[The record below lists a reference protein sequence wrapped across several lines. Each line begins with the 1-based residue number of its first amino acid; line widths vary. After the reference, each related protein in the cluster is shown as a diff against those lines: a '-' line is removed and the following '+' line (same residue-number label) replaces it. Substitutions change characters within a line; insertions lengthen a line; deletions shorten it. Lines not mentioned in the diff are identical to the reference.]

1 MFEALKLS
9 DLAARNCGVLR
20 APSSTRP
27 ALWAAEEDGIRAVVK
42 DYSRNGFLYRHMVG
56 RFLIWREKRA
66 YRRLGGLRGVPTFYR
81 DIDGLALVIEQIP
94 GRSLEDLEKEQ
105 PLPGAFFQD
114 LEGLVGDI
122 HRRGLAHC
130 DLKRAP
136 NILLGCDG
144 KPYIVD
150 WSASVSQRELGLY
163 PLTLIYRRFIIDDF
177 NAVTKAQLRQCPE
190 QVSPERK
197 ERYYRRSMGER
208 LIRAVRDRLRDL
220 LQRMA

>member
-1 MFEALKLS
+1 MFESLKLS
-9 DLAARNCGVLR
+9 ALAEQNCGVLR

-27 ALWAAEEDGIRAVVK
+27 ALWIAEEYGIRAVVK
-42 DYSRNGFLYRHMVG
+42 DYSRNGFLYRNFVG
-56 RFLIWREKRA
+56 RFLVWREKRA
-66 YRRLGGLRGVPTFYR
+66 YRRLRGLRGVPIFYR
-81 DIDGLALVIEQIP
+81 EIDGMALVMELIP
-94 GRSLEDLEKEQ
+94 GRNLEGLEKEK
-105 PLPGAFFQD
+105 PLPGAFFRD
-114 LEGLVGDI
+114 LEGLVEAV

-150 WSASVSQRELGLY
+150 WSASVSQRELCLF
-163 PLTLIYRRFIIDDF
+163 PLPLIYRRFITDDL
-177 NAVTKAQLRQCPE
+177 NAVTKAQLRHCPE

-197 ERYYRRSMGER
+197 GRYYRRSSGER

-220 LQRMA
+220 LQKIA